1 VCDPTAAMVTET
13 DLLGNA
19 LARAIAGDEAGF
31 LQLWRSL
38 QPRLLR
44 FLRVL
49 GCDDPEDV
57 ASETWLQVVR
67 DLCMFAGS
75 ADDFRRWLFTIGRN
89 RAIDAARARSRR
101 PARAP
106 NAGLDILADTQVVE
120 DEVLHFISAEEAVTL
135 LRKLSR
141 DQAEAVALRVLAG
154 LDTPDVA
161 KILGKSSGAVRVAL
175 HRGLRTLADDPV
187 VRELALRRGRS
198 VGGAGPV
205 AVQADSS
212 DAPIVPAAA
221 AGAIT
226 QPSSLLPL
234 SSPPGS
240 DAGIWTPR
248 EVDRWPQM

>member
-13 DLLGNA
+13 DFLGDA

-44 FLRVL
+44 FLRVV

-57 ASETWLQVVR
+57 ASETWFQVVR
-67 DLCMFAGS
+67 DLCMFSGG
-75 ADDFRRWLFTIGRN
+75 ADDFRRWLFSIGRN

-101 PARAP
+101 PARAA
-106 NAGLDILADTQVVE
+106 NAGLDILADTQVLE
-120 DEVLHFISAEEAVTL
+120 DEVLDVISADQAVTL
-135 LRKLSR
+135 LRRLSR

-161 KILGKSSGAVRVAL
+161 RILGKSSGAVRVAL

-187 VRELALRRGRS
+187 VRELALRGGRS
-198 VGGAGPV
+198 VGGRGPV
-205 AVQADSS
+205 AVQA
-212 DAPIVPAAA
+212 AAA
-221 AGAIT
+221 AAPTGQGDGAGAIT
-226 QPSSLLPL
+226 QPSPVLPL
-234 SSPPGS
+234 DSPPGA
-240 DAGIWTPR
+240 DQGCWTPK
-248 EVDRWPQM
+248 EMDRWPQT